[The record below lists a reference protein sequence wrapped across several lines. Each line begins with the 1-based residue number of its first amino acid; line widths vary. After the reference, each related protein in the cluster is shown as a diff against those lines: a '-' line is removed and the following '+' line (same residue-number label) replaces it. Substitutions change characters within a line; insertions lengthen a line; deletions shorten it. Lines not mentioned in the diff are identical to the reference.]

1 MNESKIMISTNCK
14 LLDTKMLNIIDK
26 INLGDNP
33 SDGLKELREYVYET
47 WKYVAWNNELFFI
60 DLSKGKREKYEASH
74 DLPAMAIAS
83 VYRESTGCMDGYG
96 VANNVLAKALMPI
109 TENGIKIWNSAVLSC
124 RTYQPVQKFIYD
136 LLVGAEVKARY
147 EHWIDAHGKKYTSAS
162 DGTPAEEIK
171 PDEMTEAQKE
181 VFEQFKEEQQK
192 IIDGK
197 FIEVPDDKKP
207 VDAKPETKA
216 KEDPKANPDKDKP
229 KDQKPVDKKPAD
241 DKKPEEKAGV
251 APAPN
256 QKDVSKNKP
265 ETKAKEDPKANPDKD
280 QKPVDKKPADDKKK
294 PDQKK
299 QEDKKP
305 EAKPV
310 DTSKKQGQEEEPEKA
325 AVDPAELEHPEDDIP
340 VDSITGMPIV
350 VKGFPDMKEGIL
362 FEGNKEAPAAT
373 EPAAPVSPFADNNR
387 EYEQHYPR
395 LAEFSDLL
403 AKEGMCCV
411 YHFTVACPACSEILM
426 VEVKKVSDLQSP
438 GRWVLIDPDVLYRNG
453 YNVMTCSANGQVLG
467 ENFCS
472 LDDHVTVMK
481 IVRGTL
487 NRKDRKALA
496 KNRPSYIR
504 KVYELV
510 DFSGISNHEPLK
522 DGEWRKLL
530 ANLNNVINEQNITK
544 RVQLHNYRNPERF
557 LLLCHSGILPMSR
570 AVEAYATIL
579 EEGQPAYVIDYNPK
593 YYDTDDWRD
602 TDGNSKNDQYH
613 VFNVNDMKPGD
624 QKIEMAKQRSS
635 FDPDVDKKTA

>member
-1 MNESKIMISTNCK
+1 MNGRIMISTNCK
-14 LLDTKMLNIIDK
+14 LLDKRMLDIIDK
-26 INLGDNP
+26 INLVEDQTE
-33 SDGLKELREYVYET
+33 GLRMLKEYVYET
-47 WKYVAWNNELFFI
+47 WKHVAWNNELFFI
-60 DLSKGKREKYEASH
+60 DLSKGKRDAYEKSH

-96 VANNVLAKALMPI
+96 VTNDVLAKALMPI
-109 TENGIKIWNSAVLSC
+109 SENGIKIWNSAVLSC

-136 LLVGAEVKARY
+136 LLMGAEVKAQY
-147 EHWIDAHGKKYTSAS
+147 DHWFDVHGKKYTSTS

-197 FIEVPDDKKP
+197 FTEVGNDKP
-207 VDAKPETKA
+207 VDEKPA
-216 KEDPKANPDKDKP
+216 KEVTTPEPAPVPEVREEKPATETPKDEEKSADIAKNTPKADPEKDKP
-229 KDQKPVDKKPAD
+229 KDQKPADNGSQKKSEDKK
-241 DKKPEEKAGV
+241 
-251 APAPN
+251 
-256 QKDVSKNKP
+256 
-265 ETKAKEDPKANPDKD
+265 T
-280 QKPVDKKPADDKKK
+280 

-299 QEDKKP
+299 QDEKKP
-305 EAKPV
+305 NNQKKPQQTKKDEKPV
-310 DTSKKQGQEEEPEKA
+310 DEKKAEPEKPA
-325 AVDPAELEHPEDDIP
+325 DSVDLAEKEHPEDDIA

-362 FEGNKEAPAAT
+362 FEGNKDKTPA
-373 EPAAPVSPFADNNR
+373 EPEQTTVVSPFTDNNR

-395 LAEFSDLL
+395 LSEFSALL
-403 AKEGMCCV
+403 AKEGLCCI
-411 YHFTVACPACSEILM
+411 YHFTVACPACNEILM
-426 VEVKKVSDLQSP
+426 VEVKKLSDLQAP
-438 GRWVLIDPDVLYRNG
+438 GKWVLIDPDVLYHNG
-453 YNVMTCSANGQVLG
+453 YNVMTCSANGQILA

-472 LDDHVTVMK
+472 LDDHTTVMK

-496 KNRPSYIR
+496 KNRPSYVR

-510 DFSGISNHEPLK
+510 DFSGIANHEPLK
-522 DGEWRKLL
+522 DGEWKKLL

-544 RVQLHNYRNPERF
+544 RVQLHNYRGPERF
-557 LLLCHSGILPMSR
+557 LLLCHSGILPMSK
-570 AVEAYATIL
+570 AVEAYASIL

-613 VFNVNDMKPGD
+613 VFNVNDMKPED
-624 QKIEMAKQRSS
+624 QKREMATQRSG
-635 FDPDVDKKTA
+635 FDPDSDKKTA

>member
-136 LLVGAEVKARY
+136 LLVGAEVKAQY
-147 EHWIDAHGKKYTSAS
+147 KHWIDVHGRKYTSTS

-171 PDEMTEAQKE
+171 PDEMTDAQRE
-181 VFEQFKEEQQK
+181 VFEQFKQEQQN

-197 FIEVPDDKKP
+197 FTEVPDDKKP
-207 VDAKPETKA
+207 ADAKPETKA

-229 KDQKPVDKKPAD
+229 
-241 DKKPEEKAGV
+241 
-251 APAPN
+251 
-256 QKDVSKNKP
+256 
-265 ETKAKEDPKANPDKD
+265 KD

-557 LLLCHSGILPMSR
+557 MLLCHSGILPMSR

-613 VFNVNDMKPGD
+613 IFNVNDMKPGD